1 MYEVMKYIKKSLAII
16 KSKKEIYYP
25 LIFLPN
31 IFIFYWIMSLV
42 IIYGSSDEG
51 FPYIF
56 LTLAILLIRYLYDI
70 FKIYN
75 KEKTN
80 KTKFNQNREKIQNN
94 ISIFYIFL
102 ISTLM
107 IINLFLFFVSI
118 YLISINNIF
127 KIISIFLHL
136 LVIISL
142 YSFFYYEI
150 KRYYKIKKSNSIEVD
165 EANTCT
171 SQPSLK
177 NPIST

>member
-1 MYEVMKYIKKSLAII
+1 MKYIKKSLAII

-25 LIFLPN
+25 LIILPN

-70 FKIYN
+70 FEIYN

-80 KTKFNQNREKIQNN
+80 KTSFNQNREKIQNN

-107 IINLFLFFVSI
+107 IINLFLFFISI

-150 KRYYKIKKSNSIEVD
+150 KRYYKIKFSSSFITRED
-165 EANTCT
+165 
-171 SQPSLK
+171 
-177 NPIST
+177 